1 MRHNTPVFSTL
12 LLLLFTFPVFV
23 RAQTASPEQKTTPAT
38 PITARVL
45 VDQSVPAGWQRYQ
58 MGERPSFSVIFPVAP
73 QASAEKNALSG
84 SLTNIYL
91 ATDDNGVFVAARFS
105 GIVGGTAGNE
115 RQERFF
121 KEFVT
126 GFAEGMK
133 ESLATRNINA
143 ELKFTDSKKITTA
156 SGQTGFQQ
164 DMMLGP
170 FKGRAQVAFVDTS
183 GFAIVALW
191 SATTPAS
198 AHEAFF
204 NSFQLTP

>member
-1 MRHNTPVFSTL
+1 MSIIPFPVTRSVL
-12 LLLLFTFPVFV
+12 LLLSLAASSVV
-23 RAQTASPEQKTTPAT
+23 AQTPEQKTIPAT
-38 PITARVL
+38 PIPAKLL
-45 VDQSVPAGWQRYQ
+45 VDRSAPAGWNRYQ
-58 MGERPSFSVIFPVAP
+58 MGEGPRFSAIFPVAP
-73 QASAEKNALSG
+73 QESADKNPVSG
-84 SLTNIYL
+84 GTTYIYL
-91 ATDDNGVFVAARFS
+91 ATNENGVFVAARFS
-105 GIVGGTAGNE
+105 GIVGGTAGTE

-126 GFAEGMK
+126 GFAQGMK

-143 ELKFTDSKKITTA
+143 ELQFTDSKKITTA
-156 SGQTGFQQ
+156 SGQSGFQQ

-198 AHEAFF
+198 VSEAFF
-204 NSFQLTP
+204 NSFRLTP